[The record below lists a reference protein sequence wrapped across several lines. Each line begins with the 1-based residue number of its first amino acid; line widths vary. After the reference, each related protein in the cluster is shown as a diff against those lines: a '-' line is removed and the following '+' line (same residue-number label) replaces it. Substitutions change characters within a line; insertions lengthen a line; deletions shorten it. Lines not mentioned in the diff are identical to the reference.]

1 MRKHSGVLAVAG
13 ALLVAG
19 LAVSGCARL
28 EHPTGGG
35 DPQPSGQAE
44 PTGIGVFGAAP
55 SPSASPT
62 PAQAAGGTCRLLD
75 YDSVEAATGTQFQV
89 AAASS
94 SSGAKTCALQVLYSD
109 YPDLVLSVVGT
120 KADAKAFGKAAP
132 DDANTVQGLGSAA
145 YSRVLGASDG
155 AGPVIEVAW
164 LGQHAQIVSLRYTYP
179 RGTSASTASG
189 AVSKLVTYARAI
201 ERKR

>member
-19 LAVSGCARL
+19 LAMSGCARL
-28 EHPTGGG
+28 EHPTGG
-35 DPQPSGQAE
+35 DPRPSGQAE

-75 YDSVEAATGTQFQV
+75 YDSAETATGTEFQV
-89 AAASS
+89 AAAST

-132 DDANTVQGLGSAA
+132 DDADTVRGLGSAA
-145 YSRVLGASDG
+145 YSRIIAADG
-155 AGPVIEVAW
+155 DAGPAVEVAW

-179 RGTSASTASG
+179 SNTPGSTARG
-189 AVSKLVTYARAI
+189 AVSNLVTYAKAI